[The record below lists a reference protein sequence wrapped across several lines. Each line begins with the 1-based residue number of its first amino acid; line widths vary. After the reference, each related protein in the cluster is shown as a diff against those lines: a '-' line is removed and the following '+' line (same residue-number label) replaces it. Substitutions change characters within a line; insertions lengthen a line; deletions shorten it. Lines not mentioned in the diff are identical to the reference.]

1 MTSTP
6 SDEQKLAGY
15 ADDLIMGLAQH
26 LPGWVERTVGER
38 LVGTEVDVAEL
49 DADIDEAVQK
59 VTVLLRTD
67 IDEQD
72 NNPLAVVRT
81 LVGPMTRY
89 LAERS
94 VEAVTRDPDSQRLF
108 PDDRFDL
115 TPGSFSDVHP
125 DLHMAGLSWGAAKA
139 HVHLQRRRAEGMI
152 R

>member
-1 MTSTP
+1 VTSTP

-49 DADIDEAVQK
+49 DADIDGAVQK

-81 LVGPMTRY
+81 LIGPMTRY

-94 VEAVTRDPDSQRLF
+94 AEAVTRDPDSQRLF

>member
-6 SDEQKLAGY
+6 SDEQKLAAY

-26 LPGWVERTVGER
+26 LPGWVERAVGER

-49 DADIDEAVQK
+49 DADIDGAVQK

-94 VEAVTRDPDSQRLF
+94 VEAVTRDADSQRLF

>member
-6 SDEQKLAGY
+6 SDEQKLAAY

-26 LPGWVERTVGER
+26 LPGWVERAVGER

-49 DADIDEAVQK
+49 DADIDGAVQK